1 VGDVARTGD
10 RRMSRPVYFEG
21 HTLLVQRRLGVW
33 QWSVEVAD
41 GTSVEGWTFSKRGA
55 YRACFAAVNERREAG
70 S

>member
-1 VGDVARTGD
+1 
-10 RRMSRPVYFEG
+10 MIPL
-21 HTLLVQRRLGVW
+21 LLVQRRLGVW
-33 QWSVEVAD
+33 QWSVEFAD